1 MVTGMVHPM
10 PRHDSRCLSLVP
22 EAPAGVFNFT
32 ASSGPLPPSVRA
44 RLLEAMPG
52 LLQMYHRS
60 AAFVELAERLQAKLR
75 AVLEVPAEYRVLFL
89 QGGATAQFAMV
100 PLNLCREQGAADYL
114 HTGYWSGRALAE
126 AQRLGVAAQRAADG
140 RALAL
145 HAIPPADTWQL
156 RAAAAYVYYTANE
169 TADGVEF
176 QHPPQLSAAPLVAD
190 MSSCLLSRRVA
201 VHRHG
206 LIFAGAQKN
215 MGLPGLTVVL
225 VRETLLQ
232 GAMPGTPSLYD
243 YRVQDQ
249 QRPAY
254 NTPVVLA
261 WYTAELMLDWVV
273 EQGGLQAIERSNRSK
288 AETVYAAL
296 DAGGLYANA
305 VDPACRS
312 RMNIVFDLLVPSLLP
327 LFLEEAQHAGLQG
340 LAGHRSRGGCRAA
353 LYNAM
358 PEAGAL
364 ALADFLADFERR
376 HG

>member
-10 PRHDSRCLSLVP
+10 PGHDSRCLSLVP
-22 EAPAGVFNFT
+22 GAPASVFNFA
-32 ASSGPLPPSVRA
+32 ASPGPLPLSVRE

-52 LLQMYHRS
+52 LLQMHHRS
-60 AAFVELAERLQAKLR
+60 VAFVELAERLQAKLR
-75 AVLEVPAEYRVLFL
+75 ELLEVPADYRVLFL

-100 PLNLCREQGAADYL
+100 PLNLCRGQGAADYL

-126 AQRLGVAAQRAADG
+126 AQQLGMAAQRAADG
-140 RALAL
+140 RALAF
-145 HAIPPADTWQL
+145 HAIPPSDTWQL
-156 RAAAAYVYYTANE
+156 RADAAYVYYTANE
-169 TADGVEF
+169 TVDGVEF
-176 QHPPQLSAAPLVAD
+176 RHTPQLTTAPLVAD
-190 MSSCLLSRRVA
+190 MSSCLLSRRME

-225 VRETLLQ
+225 VREALLQ
-232 GAMPGTPSLYD
+232 GALPGTPSLYD

-254 NTPVVLA
+254 NTPVVPA

-273 EQGGLQAIERSNRSK
+273 EQGGLQAMESSNCSK

-296 DAGGLYANA
+296 DTGGLYANA
-305 VDPACRS
+305 VAPACRS
-312 RMNIVFDLLVPSLLP
+312 RVNIVFDLVVPALLP
-327 LFLEEAQHAGLQG
+327 LFLEQAHHAGLQG

-353 LYNAM
+353 LYNAL

-364 ALADFLADFERR
+364 ALADFLADFQRR